1 MGFPYIIVRGFSMFN
16 NLRDTSSRGATQWQ
30 GSATVRQPGPPTGSS
45 QPKSEED
52 TVPQLQFKPTALVVD
67 DSPDIAFMMV
77 MILQHAGYEAVMAVS
92 AVEGLALA
100 QREHFDLIISDIGM
114 PQMDGYAFA
123 EKLRALPAYSS
134 IPMIAVTGYAEYD
147 DRDRALSAGFNT
159 HLKKP
164 VDVVKLLELIEGLR
178 PGAG

>member
-1 MGFPYIIVRGFSMFN
+1 MSN
-16 NLRDTSSRGATQWQ
+16 NLRKTAMLGETQWQ
-30 GSATVRQPGPPTGSS
+30 APATVRQPGHPKGSS
-45 QPKSEED
+45 QIESEDD
-52 TVPQLQFKPTALVVD
+52 TVPQHQFKPNALVVD
-67 DSPDIAFMMV
+67 DSADIAFMMV
-77 MILQHAGYEAVMAVS
+77 MILQHAGYEAVMAIS
-92 AVEGLALA
+92 AVEALPLA

-123 EKLRALPAYSS
+123 ERLRALPAYRST
-134 IPMIAVTGYAEYD
+134 PMIAVTGYAEYD

-178 PGAG
+178 L

>member
-1 MGFPYIIVRGFSMFN
+1 MFN
-16 NLRDTSSRGATQWQ
+16 NLYENAMLGAAQSK
-30 GSATVRQPGPPTGSS
+30 GSATVRQPERSTGSS
-45 QPKSEED
+45 QIDSEDD
-52 TVPQLQFKPTALVVD
+52 TVPEYQFKPRALVVD
-67 DSPDIAFMMV
+67 DSADIAFMMV
-77 MILQHAGYEAVMAVS
+77 MILQHAGYEATMAIS
-92 AVEGLALA
+92 AVEALALA

-123 EKLRALPAYSS
+123 ENLRALPAYAS
-134 IPMIAVTGYAEYD
+134 IPMIAVTGFAEYD

-178 PGAG
+178 L

>member
-1 MGFPYIIVRGFSMFN
+1 MFN
-16 NLRDTSSRGATQWQ
+16 NLRDTAMLGATHGQ

-45 QPKSEED
+45 ETKPEDD
-52 TVPQLQFKPTALVVD
+52 TVPRLQFKPTALVVD
-67 DSPDIAFMMV
+67 DSADIAFMMV
-77 MILQHAGYEAVMAVS
+77 MILQHAGYDAVMAIS

-123 EKLRALPAYSS
+123 ERLRALPTYRS

-159 HLKKP
+159 HLRKP
-164 VDVVKLLELIEGLR
+164 VDVVRFLELIEDLR
-178 PGAG
+178 H

>member
-1 MGFPYIIVRGFSMFN
+1 MFN
-16 NLRDTSSRGATQWQ
+16 NLSDTSMLGATQGQ
-30 GSATVRQPGPPTGSS
+30 GSATVRQPGHPVGAPQTN
-45 QPKSEED
+45 SED
-52 TVPQLQFKPTALVVD
+52 DAVPQLQFKPTALVVD
-67 DSPDIAFMMV
+67 DSADIAFMMV

-92 AVEGLALA
+92 AIEGLALA

-123 EKLRALPAYSS
+123 ERLRALPDYRS
-134 IPMIAVTGYAEYD
+134 IPMIAVTGFTEYD

-178 PGAG
+178 H

>member
-1 MGFPYIIVRGFSMFN
+1 MSN
-16 NLRDTSSRGATQWQ
+16 NLRKIAMLGAAQSQ
-30 GSATVRQPGPPTGSS
+30 GSATVRQPKRPPGSS
-45 QPKSEED
+45 QTESDDD
-52 TVPQLQFKPTALVVD
+52 TVSEYQLKPRALVVD
-67 DSPDIAFMMV
+67 DSADIAFMMV
-77 MILQHAGYEAVMAVS
+77 MILQHAGYEAAMAVS
-92 AVEGLALA
+92 AVEALELA

-123 EKLRALPAYSS
+123 ENLRALPSYAT
-134 IPMIAVTGYAEYD
+134 IPMIAVTGFAEYD

-178 PGAG
+178 L

>member
-1 MGFPYIIVRGFSMFN
+1 MFN
-16 NLRDTSSRGATQWQ
+16 NLYENAMLGAAQSQ
-30 GSATVRQPGPPTGSS
+30 GSATVRQPGRPTGS
-45 QPKSEED
+45 QIDSEDDKVLEY
-52 TVPQLQFKPTALVVD
+52 QFKPRALVVD
-67 DSPDIAFMMV
+67 DSADIAFMMM
-77 MILQHAGYEAVMAVS
+77 MILQHAGYEAAMAVS
-92 AVEGLALA
+92 AIDALALA

-123 EKLRALPAYSS
+123 ENLRAMPAYAT
-134 IPMIAVTGYAEYD
+134 IPMIAVTGFAEYD

-178 PGAG
+178 

>member
-1 MGFPYIIVRGFSMFN
+1 MSSNLYETAKLGAVRSH
-16 NLRDTSSRGATQWQ
+16 T
-30 GSATVRQPGPPTGSS
+30 SATVRQPGRPTGSS
-45 QPKSEED
+45 QTDSED
-52 TVPQLQFKPTALVVD
+52 DLVPEYQFKLRALVVD
-67 DSPDIAFMMV
+67 DSADIAFMMV
-77 MILQHAGYEAVMAVS
+77 MILQHAGHDAAMAMS

-123 EKLRALPAYSS
+123 ERLRALPSYAT
-134 IPMIAVTGYAEYD
+134 IPMIAVTGFTEYD

-164 VDVVKLLELIEGLR
+164 VDVVKLLAFIEDLR
-178 PGAG
+178 H